1 MLKHRKYVIGRIF
14 VFFFLICIGLSY
26 TNTCYSAESEQNRY
40 TLPVKYENSNI
51 YLDVLKKEND
61 WFIEVNSLAN
71 ITNCIA
77 NIENDR
83 ITLIREKSD
92 VVIYEE
98 NKDALT
104 IVDGKIYVPL
114 RKATV
119 AAGAY
124 FFEDSNSDLLAVKSL
139 KVPIEFEKKMND
151 VFADNRV
158 LLSRMQNDL
167 GGIWTTAQTAARLY
181 SIMPFVGSYSF
192 VGTMTGENEI
202 QQYEEGFGH
211 ILSNEGTVYEMLEAV
226 SGFDKAITDSI
237 TTLELADQ
245 LTSQGGVLNEYAVNN
260 GIDEQLIDNLVKQYP
275 EGMNTSEV
283 MEWLT
288 SYSDATTAMNVKYI
302 LDSCALYSVSM
313 DVEESMITALKEAF
327 EFCGNYHAKVACEK
341 IIERRCGLDM
351 NNFKDLYK
359 GWAIDTLSDFLSKNL
374 EDILTGGGK
383 STELVTAALT
393 RTIDYGFQASDK
405 SNAILFY
412 DIYTS
417 IQNEMIRYFN
427 QIPNVENENDQ
438 YKKRAATILYL
449 KCAISAYENM
459 KFDDSIKEAVEN
471 AQGIFEDYLLD
482 ILSFSEQEYLP
493 DYDNQIVIDWLNTHE
508 DSGILFSP
516 QYLIEY
522 LEMTVNDVAAVWGDD
537 YTVIDTWFA
546 GASKGIYYKDNRTTT
561 KFYFHDPKHEGI
573 KTGNEKINL
582 IVETSGTN
590 SMIKEGMPC
599 QMTYRQ
605 LNSIEGVSSL
615 IEDEEYGGVVC
626 NYEISPS
633 ITASFNWNNGADPN
647 TTYPSIML
655 YREGLEMDVSKVSS
669 EDNAINTYEGI
680 WHSTYI
686 EDNYPMEELTIQN
699 IDGDKIICNLSMY
712 RLYQWENLEGYF
724 ISDNSVEINA
734 DMGAQYVNFLLTFET
749 DFITMTVE
757 ETNSDYFDVGKQ
769 YVFCTRSDQ
778 EVL

>member
-151 VFADNRV
+151 VFNDNRV

-427 QIPNVENENDQ
+427 QIPNIENENDQ

-471 AQGIFEDYLLD
+471 AQGIFGDYLLD

-493 DYDNQIVIDWLNTHE
+493 DYDNQIVIEWLNKCMKNSISPNFIVGTWANE
-508 DSGILFSP
+508 DAQLKDDISSYSNGYYTQFKEDGVVVQSGWRNLDYGHYKIENTGKIIATFDTNSFYSPNTGEYQLIDGYSYTVVYEYNKENDTLFADYSDSFEAALYSNAVDGIL
-516 QYLIEY
+516 
-522 LEMTVNDVAAVWGDD
+522 
-537 YTVIDTWFA
+537 
-546 GASKGIYYKDNRTTT
+546 YKELVSD
-561 KFYFHDPKHEGI
+561 F
-573 KTGNEKINL
+573 
-582 IVETSGTN
+582 TS
-590 SMIKEGMPC
+590 
-599 QMTYRQ
+599 
-605 LNSIEGVSSL
+605 
-615 IEDEEYGGVVC
+615 
-626 NYEISPS
+626 
-633 ITASFNWNNGADPN
+633 
-647 TTYPSIML
+647 
-655 YREGLEMDVSKVSS
+655 
-669 EDNAINTYEGI
+669 
-680 WHSTYI
+680 
-686 EDNYPMEELTIQN
+686 
-699 IDGDKIICNLSMY
+699 
-712 RLYQWENLEGYF
+712 
-724 ISDNSVEINA
+724 
-734 DMGAQYVNFLLTFET
+734 
-749 DFITMTVE
+749 
-757 ETNSDYFDVGKQ
+757 
-769 YVFCTRSDQ
+769 
-778 EVL
+778 